1 MHTYLVGGAVRDKLL
16 GRPIKDRD
24 WVVVGSTPKQ
34 MLALGYQA
42 VGADF
47 PVFLHPNTKEE
58 YALARI
64 ERKVG
69 AGYTGFSCDASS
81 GVTLEEDLLRRDLT
95 INAMAMDNQGNII
108 DPYNGQQDLKH
119 KLLRHVSA
127 AFVEDPLRVLRVA
140 RFAARYHNLG
150 FCIAPETLTL
160 MQTIVANGE
169 LTTLSA
175 ERVWQETARSLM
187 EIHPEVYFE
196 NLRSCG
202 ALAVWLP
209 ELDVLWGIPDSPER
223 HPEIDTGIHTMM
235 VLQQAVRLSDK
246 LHVRFAGLVHDLGKG
261 LTPTETWP
269 SHIGHEKIGLEAI
282 NRLCD
287 RLKAPNDCRELGLMV
302 SEFHTHIHQ
311 AFELKAT
318 TILGMLN
325 RCDVWRKPQRFADF
339 LLTCKADTRGRT
351 TFENSEY
358 KNAEYIWQAY
368 EAAAKVDIKAIV
380 AEGYQGKAI
389 KEQIKEQRISVI
401 QTFKRFYENNTN
413 K

>member
-1 MHTYLVGGAVRDKLL
+1 MQTYLVGGAVRDKLL

-24 WVVVGSTPKQ
+24 WVVVGSTPRQ
-34 MLALGYQA
+34 MLAQGYQA
-42 VGADF
+42 IGADF
-47 PVFLHPNTKEE
+47 PVFLHPITKEE

-64 ERKVG
+64 ERKIS

-81 GVTLEEDLLRRDLT
+81 GVSLEEDLLRRDLT

-127 AFVEDPLRVLRVA
+127 AFIEDPLRVFRVA

-160 MQTIVANGE
+160 MQIIVANGE

-187 EIHPEVYFE
+187 ETHPEIYFE
-196 NLRSCG
+196 NLRNCG
-202 ALAVWLP
+202 ALTAWFP
-209 ELDVLWGIPDSPER
+209 ELDVLWGIPNSPRR

-261 LTPTETWP
+261 LTPTKTWP
-269 SHIGHEKIGLEAI
+269 SHIGHEKTGLEAI
-282 NRLCD
+282 NTLCD

-311 AFELKAT
+311 AFELEAT

-339 LLTCKADTRGRT
+339 LLSCKADARGRT

-368 EAAAKVDIKAIV
+368 EAAAKVDIKAII

-389 KEQIKEQRISVI
+389 KEKIEEQRVSVI
-401 QTFKRFYENNTN
+401 QTFQRCNENNT
-413 K
+413 KK